1 MKKEQLTLSP
11 IIMGTWQVDRQYWT
25 GVENDKIIRA
35 VHAAL
40 ESGVTTFDTAEEY
53 GVGYSEQILGKA
65 LGAKRQQ
72 AIICRTHALTLLEN

>member
-53 GVGYSEQILGKA
+53 GV
-65 LGAKRQQ
+65 
-72 AIICRTHALTLLEN
+72 